1 MDETQLLRVHWEQ
14 SLITNQNLII
24 QNKIQIKMAE
34 FVIEKCK
41 IEINKFPEDK
51 VEVKKDKAP
60 VGVQ

>member
-1 MDETQLLRVHWEQ
+1 
-14 SLITNQNLII
+14 
-24 QNKIQIKMAE
+24 MAE